1 MSDSC
6 KTRSPASRPESAG
19 GSCRE
24 RGSDSVFRTI
34 TADDWR
40 RSLASARLQPNA
52 VSEQI
57 RTAISSSS
65 RKTR

>member
-1 MSDSC
+1 MSDPC
-6 KTRSPASRPESAG
+6 KTRSPDSGPKSTG

-34 TADDWR
+34 TADDWK
-40 RSLASARLQPNA
+40 RSLASAKLQRNA